1 LRRSDLIAFVHKS
14 AGKALD
20 FSMTGSRFPMEMEL
34 VYSSDSEVDSELPDE
49 IAIDAKAQATIKSAD
64 AIEKKVY
71 KKVLTRQQ
79 TPAENEL

>member
-49 IAIDAKAQATIKSAD
+49 IAIEAQATIKSAD